1 MQAFFIQVIIY
12 GNTGVKRLVEFCYS
26 FCFSL
31 EANPMLP
38 NLDYGM
44 NHLGVLLTQI
54 LIHGSD
60 VGPGILLFNNLTSDV
75 HMVVCFTL
83 FSP

>member
-1 MQAFFIQVIIY
+1 
-12 GNTGVKRLVEFCYS
+12 
-26 FCFSL
+26 
-31 EANPMLP
+31 MLP